1 MSISDAVS
9 IVRGGPEAATDYL
22 RRSMGNA
29 IVDAMLQ
36 DKKVQRGAL
45 TLILVRRIGE
55 SFIAKNVAAADVRN
69 FLEAELRGAPQRQY
83 QD

>member
-1 MSISDAVS
+1 
-9 IVRGGPEAATDYL
+9 
-22 RRSMGNA
+22 
-29 IVDAMLQ
+29 MLQ